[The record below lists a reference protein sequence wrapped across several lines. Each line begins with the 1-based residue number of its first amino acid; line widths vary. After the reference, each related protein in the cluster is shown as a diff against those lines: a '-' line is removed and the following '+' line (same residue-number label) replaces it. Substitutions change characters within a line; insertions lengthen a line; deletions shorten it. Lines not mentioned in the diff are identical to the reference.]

1 MEPNHMFFQLKHL
14 VDRWYRDSSGYDL
27 SSSGDIS
34 LGSTLSYMIW
44 QAGASILRYS
54 YDLVTSDAKNTA
66 PKSPRHM
73 TPLQSLVARH
83 FDKSRFGSEEIY
95 IYPYLDEQFLKAQDI
110 LIPKRA
116 SVVRG
121 LQPIIGPRI
130 RRRRNLWITDWTTY
144 YSSREQ
150 SNSLVLYHRL
160 PSRSAIPRATTSEI
174 QRTEKLFPNSIDH
187 LFSQRVLFSFL
198 DRHSYVWP
206 EQSIS
211 AMSEYVQT
219 KYLEIRPTLV
229 MAAAQIDN
237 MLHFYRPESVNLP
250 GDAFELWN
258 LWYQR
263 CYSLGVASSMYMD
276 GYQIIPLNPMIR
288 TQDDQDWLVQKIAA
302 FGSAQAEMYIN
313 RGFPAARVET
323 VECPFLLWKARP
335 KLSQQGFDAI
345 VMTWIP
351 NPVNPLSDTQS
362 PARTLR
368 SALIVLLEAGFTR
381 IAIKLKHEAERSY
394 VLRVISEFENEITIL
409 TGYFHRHISRAPL
422 FIGGI
427 STALAEAA
435 GRGLIYIVFEPLENG
450 YPDELLTHSTMISVN
465 SIARDSRQLA
475 ELLHSRKTSWVGNPK
490 QNLLHETQ
498 QTF

>member
-34 LGSTLSYMIW
+34 LGSTLSRMIW

-66 PKSPRHM
+66 PNPLRHM

-110 LIPKRA
+110 LIPKSA

-130 RRRRNLWITDWTTY
+130 RRRNLWITDWTTY

-160 PSRSAIPRATTSEI
+160 PSRSAIPRANAAAIKQAE
-174 QRTEKLFPNSIDH
+174 ELFPRSIDH
-187 LFSQRVLFSFL
+187 LFNQQILFSFL
-198 DRHSYVWP
+198 DRNRYIWP

-211 AMSEYVQT
+211 AISEYVQT

-229 MAAAQIDN
+229 MATAQIDD
-237 MLHFYRPESVNLP
+237 MLDFYQPESVNLP

-263 CYSLGVASSMYMD
+263 CYSRDIESFMYMD
-276 GYQIIPLNPMIR
+276 GYQIVPLYPMIR
-288 TQDDQDWLVQKIAA
+288 TRDNQDWLVHKIAA
-302 FGSAQAEMYIN
+302 FGSAQTEMYTN
-313 RGFPAARVET
+313 KGFPASRVET
-323 VECPFLLWKARP
+323 VECPFLLWKAKPQLLR
-335 KLSQQGFDAI
+335 QDFDAI
-345 VMTWIP
+345 VLTWIP

-362 PARTLR
+362 PATTLR
-368 SALIVLLEAGFTR
+368 SVLTVLFEAGFSR
-381 IAIKLKHEAERSY
+381 VAIKIKHEAERTY
-394 VLRVISEFENEITIL
+394 VLRVISEFENQIVIL
-409 TGYFHRHISRAPL
+409 TGYFHHHISRAPL

-427 STALAEAA
+427 STALAEAV

-475 ELLHSRKTSWVGNPK
+475 ELLHSKKTSWVGNPK
-490 QNLLHETQ
+490 QNLLQETR
-498 QTF
+498 QTL